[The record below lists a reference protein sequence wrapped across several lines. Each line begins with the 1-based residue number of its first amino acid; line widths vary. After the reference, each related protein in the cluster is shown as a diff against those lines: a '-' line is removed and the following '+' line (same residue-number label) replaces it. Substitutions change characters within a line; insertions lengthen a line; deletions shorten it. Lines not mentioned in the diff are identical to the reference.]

1 MIRLT
6 RELLKGP
13 RFAIGEYTYGNL
25 RVVGALGRISIGSYC
40 SIADE
45 VAAVMV
51 GHHTEWVSTYPFQAV
66 CDHWDEARDLAGH
79 PQCLGDLTIGHDVW
93 IGYRA
98 VLMGGTTIGHG
109 AVVGA
114 GAVVTHDVPPYAVVA
129 GNPARVLRLR
139 FAEEDVAFL
148 LDLAW
153 WDWPE
158 EKIRRHVRAL
168 AGSDLDA
175 LRRLPRP

>member
-1 MIRLT
+1 MVRFT
-6 RELLKGP
+6 RDLLKGP
-13 RFAIGEYTYGNL
+13 RFSIGEYTYGNL
-25 RVVGALGRISIGSYC
+25 RVVGALGRISIGRFC

-45 VAAVMV
+45 VAAIMV
-51 GHHTEWVSTYPFQAV
+51 GPHDEWATTYPFQAV
-66 CDHWDEARDLAGH
+66 CDHWEEARGLGGH
-79 PQCLGDLTIGHDVW
+79 PRCLGDLTIGHDVW

-98 VLMGGTTIGHG
+98 VLLGGVTVGSG

-114 GAVVTHDVPPYAVVA
+114 GAVVTRDVPPYAVVA

-158 EKIRRHVRAL
+158 KTIRQHVRAL
-168 AGSDLDA
+168 SGPDLAA
-175 LRRLPRP
+175 LRRLA

>member
-1 MIRLT
+1 MVRFT

-13 RFAIGEYTYGNL
+13 RFTIGDYTYGAL
-25 RVVGALGRISIGSYC
+25 RVVGALGRITIGRFC

-51 GHHTEWVSTYPFQAV
+51 GHRADWASTYPFPMV
-66 CDHWDEARDLAGH
+66 CDSWPEAQGIAGH

-93 IGYRA
+93 IGFRA
-98 VLMGGTTIGHG
+98 VLLGGVTVGHG

-114 GAVVTHDVPPYAVVA
+114 GAVVTRDVPPYAVVA
-129 GNPARVLRLR
+129 GNPARVLRQR
-139 FAEEDVAFL
+139 FCEEDVAFL

-158 EKIRRHVRAL
+158 SKLKRHVRAL
-168 AGSDLDA
+168 SSPDLSA
-175 LRRLPRP
+175 LRKLARP

>member
-1 MIRLT
+1 MVRFT

-13 RFAIGEYTYGNL
+13 RFSIGEYTYGKL
-25 RVVGALGRISIGSYC
+25 RVVGALGRISIGRYC

-51 GHHTEWVSTYPFQAV
+51 GHHEEWASTYPFQAV
-66 CDHWDEARDLAGH
+66 CDHWAEARDLSGH
-79 PQCLGDLTIGHDVW
+79 PQCLGDLVVGHDVW
-93 IGYRA
+93 IGFRA
-98 VLMGGTTIGHG
+98 VLLGGVTIGHG
-109 AVVGA
+109 AVV
-114 GAVVTHDVPPYAVVA
+114 TRDVPPYAVAA

-148 LDLAW
+148 LGLAW

-158 EKIRRHVRAL
+158 QKVRQNVRILSGPDL
-168 AGSDLDA
+168 AA
-175 LRRLPRP
+175 LRRLARA